1 MANNGNVSHNVHEFG
16 QDFIYFTFKGGLS
29 RTTKGQPLIFVL
41 IYNVRVNL
49 LLELCLKFGA
59 KLKEFLNFRKNHTYQ
74 YGDTHSFSRVL
85 IYSCQK
91 AAFFSQLS
99 M

>member
-74 YGDTHSFSRVL
+74 YGDTH
-85 IYSCQK
+85 
-91 AAFFSQLS
+91 
-99 M
+99 